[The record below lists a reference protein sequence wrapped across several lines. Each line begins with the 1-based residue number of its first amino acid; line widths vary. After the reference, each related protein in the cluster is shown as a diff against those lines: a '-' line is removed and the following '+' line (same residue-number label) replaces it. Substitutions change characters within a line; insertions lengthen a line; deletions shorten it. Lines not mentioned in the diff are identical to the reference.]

1 MLMIIQFEGVL
12 GDLTKKNICDE
23 NLQLSL
29 RKDAADGLR
38 ELLVH
43 YQVVLF
49 SFYSEKSIKSIVQYF
64 LKEENIVFD
73 AVYTQL

>member
-73 AVYTQL
+73 AV